1 ISRNIEQY
9 FNDLAIQHS
18 EREPEYLSLFRVLVS
33 VATQGKSDAIP
44 PTLEGDLMR
53 SILDAQPFSRAL
65 LQAAIVRI
73 RAEQRVTRARAA
85 IIKAYVNRFAR
96 WGTEEKQ
103 QEKRNDPYKRWEE
116 IAVSLDKDKQNAGYQ
131 LGRLFATLEKI
142 QDEALPGINATI
154 RDRFYGAASGTPA
167 VVFPNLMRLKNHHL
181 SKLENDKRRKFF
193 EKLLG
198 EIVSKLEEFP
208 KFLSLENQGQF
219 AVGYYHQMQDF
230 YTKRVQPDETET
242 TADEATE

>member
-1 ISRNIEQY
+1 
-9 FNDLAIQHS
+9 
-18 EREPEYLSLFRVLVS
+18 
-33 VATQGKSDAIP
+33 
-44 PTLEGDLMR
+44 
-53 SILDAQPFSRAL
+53 

-181 SKLENDKRRKFF
+181 SKLDADKRRKFF

-198 EIVSKLEEFP
+198 EIVSKLDCFP
-208 KFLSLENQGQF
+208 KFLSLESQGQF

-230 YTKRVQPDETET
+230 YTKRVQPDADAETSDETEPN
-242 TADEATE
+242 A